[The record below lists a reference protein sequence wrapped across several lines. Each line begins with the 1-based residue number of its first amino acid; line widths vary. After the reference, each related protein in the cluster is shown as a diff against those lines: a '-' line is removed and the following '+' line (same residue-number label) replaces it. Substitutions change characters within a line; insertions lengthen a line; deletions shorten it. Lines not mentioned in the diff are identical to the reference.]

1 MGIARRMVRRSV
13 RRAVGP
19 AVWKATHPISTAK
32 RALIPAP
39 VRKARRMV
47 YMATNPVGAAQNA
60 LVNSVFRS
68 FDEYNR
74 VKARS
79 YSSRSTSQGVGY
91 YVGEREAVGI
101 ESHNLIQELL
111 KVERERFQDISR
123 PIISPPEPVSSHPY
137 FAAEMKNRRG
147 EYKFYQFAQKKIIIQ
162 ESWKVADAQAKA
174 RFSELEKER
183 DVEQAKV
190 DAWWALLNE
199 GECQVLTDALKLA
212 FSDNQAQVIIQKAQ
226 GKEAYLV
233 LVLPDIEVL
242 PEKRMNITPT
252 GRVSSKKW
260 TIAEKNEV
268 YGQLLGAHLIATLR
282 EAWAV
287 APSLMRI
294 RIVGIDQHKA
304 VGEGTLFDVT
314 VLREDG
320 RWDDDSWGEAI
331 LVMARFGL
339 KYKGKSKEIVPWS
352 AKELP
357 IDFSTSS

>member
-1 MGIARRMVRRSV
+1 
-13 RRAVGP
+13 
-19 AVWKATHPISTAK
+19 
-32 RALIPAP
+32 
-39 VRKARRMV
+39 MV

-79 YSSRSTSQGVGY
+79 YSAQSTSQGAGY

-101 ESHNLIQELL
+101 ESHNLIQELM
-111 KVERERFQDISR
+111 KVERERFQEISR
-123 PIISPPEPVSSHPY
+123 PIIAPQEPVSSKPFY
-137 FAAEMKNRRG
+137 AAEMTRRRG
-147 EYKFYQFAQKKIIIQ
+147 EYKFYQFAQKKIVSQ
-162 ESWKVADAQAKA
+162 ESWKVADAQANA
-174 RFSELEKER
+174 RFLELDKER
-183 DVEQAKV
+183 DFEQAKA

-199 GECQVLTDALKLA
+199 GESQVLADALKLA
-212 FSDNQAQVIIQKAQ
+212 FSDNQAPVIIQRAQ
-226 GKEAYLV
+226 GPEAYLV

-268 YGQLLGAHLIATLR
+268 YGQLLGAHLIATIR

-287 APSLMRI
+287 APSLKQI

-314 VLREDG
+314 VQREDG
-320 RWDDDSWGEAI
+320 RWDDDNWGEAI
-331 LVMARFGL
+331 LVMEKFGL
-339 KYKGKSKEIVPWS
+339 KYKGKSKEIVAWS
-352 AKELP
+352 AKDLP
-357 IDFSTSS
+357 IDFSISS